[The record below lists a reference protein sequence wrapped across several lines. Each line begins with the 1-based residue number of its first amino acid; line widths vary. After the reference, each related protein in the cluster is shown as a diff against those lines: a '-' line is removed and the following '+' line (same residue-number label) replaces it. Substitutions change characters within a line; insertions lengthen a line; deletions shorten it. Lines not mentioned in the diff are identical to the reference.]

1 MGKGTVGDVA
11 AALAWLFLVIMIF
24 GVLLHSCSQAIDP
37 PEAVEVTVT
46 RTQCAVD
53 TYTDA
58 ATNCAYLRSTCGGL
72 TPRLSPSGSPLCR
85 PLNPGAL

>member
-1 MGKGTVGDVA
+1 MKTGTVMIGGA
-11 AALAWLFLVIMIF
+11 AAAMMLLAAIA
-24 GVLLHSCSQAIDP
+24 SCADTDP

>member
-1 MGKGTVGDVA
+1 MQTLWV
-11 AALAWLFLVIMIF
+11 
-24 GVLLHSCSQAIDP
+24 VLLLLNTIVLGVSACTPAVP

-72 TPRLSPSGSPLCR
+72 TPRLSPSGAPLCR
-85 PLNPGAL
+85 PLNPGASWPGVQ